1 MLLISFCF
9 DQGHLDCSSH
19 KNPGPFTQHSVF
31 SKFDGDKHVMFH
43 QLDSSSTQYR
53 STGLV
58 LNVLK
63 LTGLC
68 LQQSS

>member
-1 MLLISFCF
+1 MLFLFALIEAVLTALLTKI
-9 DQGHLDCSSH
+9 LDLLPS
-19 KNPGPFTQHSVF
+19 TQFF

-43 QLDSSSTQYR
+43 QLDSSLTQYR

-68 LQQSS
+68 LQQSF